1 MATVNIHE
9 KSANKLREVLSEQG
23 VTEDVL
29 LRVGIKAGGCSG
41 FTYVLDLD
49 SKPTKFDKF
58 FESFGVGV
66 GVIKSITI

>member
-1 MATVNIHE
+1 MIELTE

-58 FESFGVGV
+58 FLNIY
-66 GVIKSITI
+66 VIFTQKGNNI